1 MKKCSEVMSVDP
13 ITALPSDTAD
23 HIAILMKS
31 ENVGPIPIVDSQQN
45 RKLLGIVTDRDLAVK
60 IVAEGRDPK
69 QTRIEDVMT
78 RDPVTVHPDDDMQKA
93 LRAMEVHQVRRLPVV
108 DSQGVIVGIIAQ
120 ADLAMRL
127 DQPKKTAEVV
137 EAISHPA

>member
-45 RKLLGIVTDRDLAVK
+45 RKLVGIVTDRDLAVK
-60 IVAEGRDPK
+60 VVAEGRDPK
-69 QTRIEDVMT
+69 RNRIEEVMT
-78 RDPVTVHPDDDMQKA
+78 RDPVTCHPDDDMQKA